1 MAQAP
6 SVSHIMDIRPLD
18 YREVMLEGGAI
29 LGYIDVADDGSAGF
43 ELRGPGEAPQ
53 WHRIFDTV
61 EDAESFVRRNEVKL
75 TFARECWSEDLRE
88 GLVKVLNDLK

>member
-6 SVSHIMDIRPLD
+6 SVSHIMDFRPID
-18 YREVMLEGGAI
+18 VREVALDGGGT

-53 WHRIFDTV
+53 WHHLFDTV
-61 EDAESFVRRNEVKL
+61 EDVESFVRRNEIKL
-75 TFARECWSEDLRE
+75 TFARECWQDNLRDSM
-88 GLVKVLNDLK
+88 VKVLNDLT